1 MPQRVD
7 LYSTYKNFTDE
18 VLDAIRKET
27 FGVDIGQNSW
37 ITVDEYDQF
46 ITWLGITPNQHLL
59 EVACGSGGP
68 AIYLATKT
76 GCHVTGIDAN
86 SSAIDTARKLAQVA
100 HHHDKVT
107 FTLADANARLPFDDN
122 TFDGLL
128 CVDAMNHFP
137 DRLAVLNELNR
148 ILRPGQRA
156 VFTDPVVITGPV
168 TNDELACRSSIG
180 VFLFAPSGFNE
191 EVITQAGFKLLEW
204 QDVTEN
210 AALLSERW
218 YEARRNH
225 KEDLVRIEGE
235 ERFEDLQRFF
245 ETVHKLTNERRLSR
259 IVYVVQKQDSD
270 HG

>member
-1 MPQRVD
+1 M
-7 LYSTYKNFTDE
+7 
-18 VLDAIRKET
+18 LDAIRKET

-37 ITVDEYDQF
+37 ITVSEYDQF
-46 ITWLGITPNQHLL
+46 ITWLRITPNQHLL

-76 GCHVTGIDAN
+76 ACHVTGIDAN
-86 SSAIDTARKLAQVA
+86 SSAIETARKLAQVA
-100 HHHDKVT
+100 DSHDKIT

-122 TFDGLL
+122 RFDGLL

-137 DRLAVLNELNR
+137 DRLAVLKELNR

-180 VFLFAPSGFNE
+180 VFLFVPSGFNE
-191 EVITQAGFKLLEW
+191 DVIAEAAFKLIER
-204 QDVTEN
+204 QDVTDN
-210 AALLSERW
+210 AALLSGRW
-218 YEARRNH
+218 YEARRKH
-225 KEDLVRIEGE
+225 KEDLVRIEGQ

-245 ETVHKLTNERRLSR
+245 ETANKLSSERRLSR